1 MNGRITV
8 GRVVNS
14 NGIYIYYRG
23 NIRWHRGVDKEDRRM
38 IVDKIGKYL
47 KKGLRNRLLP
57 MLPKAISDV
66 CFGEIQANRDF
77 ATTYTIEIVFNSK
90 SRLLAGVREMAGR
103 VIEDLIDSIDG
114 YPEIRSI

>member
-23 NIRWHRGVDKEDRRM
+23 NIRWHRGVDIEDRRM
-38 IVDKIGKYL
+38 IVQQIQRYL
-47 KKGLRNRLLP
+47 KKGLRSRLLP

-77 ATTYTIEIVFNSK
+77 ATTYTIEIVFNSEL
-90 SRLLAGVREMAGR
+90 RLLAGIREKAGK
-103 VIEDLIDSIDG
+103 VIEDLIDNID